1 MRSLPLAALVAL
13 LTVLLG
19 GVLGVS
25 PALAHTEL
33 ETSSPAA
40 GARLASPPAAVSLT
54 FGETVRLPAN
64 PIRVTGPNGAVW
76 TVGQATVTD
85 ATVTAPVNAAGPAGA
100 YTLTW
105 QVVADDGDPIRGTVR
120 FTLTAPAAP
129 MIAPASPPG
138 SAAAAVPSATAAP
151 LPATAAAVAS
161 ATPVQAAAEDGG
173 LPGWLWGLAGAAVL
187 AVAAGAVVARQ
198 ARQP

>member
-19 GVLGVS
+19 AP
-25 PALAHTEL
+25 PAFAHTEL
-33 ETSSPAA
+33 ETSSPVA
-40 GARLASPPAAVSLT
+40 GARLDVAPTIVSLT
-54 FGETVRLPAN
+54 FGEAVRLPAN
-64 PIRVTGPNGAVW
+64 PIRVTGPDGAVW

-85 ATVTAPVNAAGPAGA
+85 ATVSAPVSAAGPAGA

-105 QVVADDGDPIRGTVR
+105 QVVADDGDTIRGTVR

-138 SAAAAVPSATAAP
+138 AAVAAVSSAAAPAAATPAAVPSAAPAAQ
-151 LPATAAAVAS
+151 AVEEAG
-161 ATPVQAAAEDGG
+161 V
-173 LPGWLWGLAGAAVL
+173 PGWLWGLAGVAVL
-187 AVAAGAVVARQ
+187 AVAAGVVMARR
-198 ARQP
+198 ARRP

>member
-13 LTVLLG
+13 AAVLLG
-19 GVLGVS
+19 AP

-33 ETSSPAA
+33 ETSSPVA
-40 GARLASPPAAVSLT
+40 GARLAVAPTIVSLT
-54 FGETVRLPAN
+54 FGEAVRLPAN
-64 PIRVTGPNGAVW
+64 PIRVTGPDGAVW

-85 ATVTAPVNAAGPAGA
+85 ATVSAPVSAAGPAGA

-105 QVVADDGDPIRGTVR
+105 QVVADDGDTIRGAVR

-138 SAAAAVPSATAAP
+138 SAAAGVPSATAAP
-151 LPATAAAVAS
+151 LPATVAAVAS
-161 ATPVQAAAEDGG
+161 AAPAAPPGEEGG
-173 LPGWLWGLAGAAVL
+173 IPGWLWGVAGVAVL
-187 AVAAGAVVARQ
+187 AVAAGAVVARR